1 MAPGAWRAFPAH
13 WPDVGLGEQ
22 RMGATRLCMAWCVV
36 VLLVG
41 CAPAPAPRSASP
53 IAADTSAADVQR
65 VVDGVH
71 MIQAGHIQAAI
82 DGPFDE
88 VVHRYESNYGASTRK
103 IFSARGMADALV
115 YSTLGAAAKPPV
127 ATEVLGPAWAMA
139 YWGRA
144 YTYNEMA
151 RYDDAIVELNKAL
164 ALAPYD
170 AQYNIELAFD
180 YQQKRQWARSLALYK
195 TAEAF
200 VDLTAAP
207 EAVANI
213 TCKALRGQ
221 GYNLTE
227 LHRYDEAR
235 AAYRACLKKIPD
247 EPKSLGEL
255 NYIDQAQAKAHSGA

>member
-1 MAPGAWRAFPAH
+1 M
-13 WPDVGLGEQ
+13 Q
-22 RMGATRLCMAWCVV
+22 RLVTCGFVM
-36 VLLVG
+36 LLAA
-41 CAPAPAPRSASP
+41 CAPAPTKPALPAGAASTA
-53 IAADTSAADVQR
+53 AADTGDADVQR

-71 MIQAGHIQAAI
+71 MIQSGQIQAAI
-82 DGPFDE
+82 DGPFNE
-88 VVHRYESNYGASTRK
+88 VVHRYEAAYGASTKK
-103 IFSARGMADALV
+103 IFSARGTADALV
-115 YSTLGAAAKPPV
+115 YSTMGASIKPPV

-144 YTYNEMA
+144 YAYNEMA

-180 YQQKRQWARSLALYK
+180 YQQKRQWATSLELYK
-195 TAEAF
+195 TAAAF

-207 EAVANI
+207 GAVANM

-235 AAYRACLKKIPD
+235 AAYRACLEKIPD

-255 NYIDQAQAKAHSGA
+255 KYIDQMEAKGRAGA